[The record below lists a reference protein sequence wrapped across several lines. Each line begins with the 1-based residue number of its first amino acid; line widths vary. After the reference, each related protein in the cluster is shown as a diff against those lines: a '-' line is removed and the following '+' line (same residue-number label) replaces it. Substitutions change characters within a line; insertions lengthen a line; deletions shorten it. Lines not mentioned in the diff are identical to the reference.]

1 MKLLK
6 AKEKIILPE
15 MNQNWKSLNEIA
27 NRLKCAIKITMSRL
41 IGEDVGCVGD
51 DDALVDVTVI
61 MVTIITRLC
70 WGSPSS
76 LMSCP

>member
-15 MNQNWKSLNEIA
+15 INQNWKSLNEIA

-51 DDALVDVTVI
+51 DALVDVTVI

-76 LMSCP
+76 MMSCP

>member
-1 MKLLK
+1 
-6 AKEKIILPE
+6 
-15 MNQNWKSLNEIA
+15 
-27 NRLKCAIKITMSRL
+27 MSRL
-41 IGEDVGCVGD
+41 IDEDVGCGG
-51 DDALVDVTVI
+51 DDALVDVPVI